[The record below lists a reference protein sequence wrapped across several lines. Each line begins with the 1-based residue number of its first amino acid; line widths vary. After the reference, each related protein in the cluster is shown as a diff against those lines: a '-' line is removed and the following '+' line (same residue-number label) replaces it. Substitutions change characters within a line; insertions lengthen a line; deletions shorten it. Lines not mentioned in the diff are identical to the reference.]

1 MVENGYGCVL
11 PNTKSIFYSSFS
23 DMPPTVNDTN
33 QETADV
39 QALLRQ
45 WEEEHHAAAYDPVPL
60 LTRCAYNHS
69 HI

>member
-1 MVENGYGCVL
+1 MYKMVKSGCVV
-11 PNTKSIFYSSFS
+11 SYGAIFCNLFS
-23 DMPPTVNDTN
+23 DMPPTINDTN

-60 LTRCAYNHS
+60 LTRCAYNLVH
-69 HI
+69 